1 MRALLLTIL
10 VLCGAMGSVVG
21 QKKSTLLG
29 DLVVG
34 ELAGKDEA
42 TREITIKYPGKEGTE
57 SFSGIVADD
66 AKLKLGMSGGRD
78 LMLSEIA
85 PGMHIRVFYKTRSEK
100 VSGQEKKINKIS
112 RLEVLGE
119 DQFFRIRRELKLDPS
134 TPIAQAGSGDD
145 LPATSPL
152 KVFLSIPYGQVQQQV
167 VEWIEKWNRKNGDSL
182 GKLEIVSDLDHA
194 DTLIVVAV
202 GSDTMV
208 AEFPNYDAEE
218 RVNKGVW
225 SQATSY
231 LIVKNAGRLMVLS
244 THVGA
249 VYVAQN
255 NGSSPRAAEAVTGEM
270 EKRMKARTR
279 NSKK

>member
-1 MRALLLTIL
+1 MKALLLTIV
-10 VLCGAMGSVVG
+10 VLCSAMGPVVA
-21 QKKSTLLG
+21 QKKSTLFG
-29 DLVVG
+29 DIVIG

-57 SFSGIVADD
+57 IFSGTLTDD
-66 AKLKLGMSGGRD
+66 SKLKSGMSGGRD

-85 PGMHIRVFYKTRSEK
+85 LGMHIRVFYKTRSEK

-119 DQFFRIRRELKLDPS
+119 DRYFRIRKELSLNPS
-134 TPIAQAGSGDD
+134 TAIASAENGDD

-152 KVFLSIPYGQVQQQV
+152 KVFLSIPYSHVHQQV
-167 VEWIEKWNRKNGDSL
+167 VEWIEKWNRKNGDSF

-202 GSDTMV
+202 GSDTIV
-208 AEFPNYDAEE
+208 AEIPDYDFEE
-218 RVNKGVW
+218 RVNRGVW

-231 LIVKNAGRLMVLS
+231 LVVKNAGRLTMLWTNV
-244 THVGA
+244 HA
-249 VYVAQN
+249 VYVTQN
-255 NGSSPRAAEAVTGEM
+255 TGSSPRAAEAVTGEM
-270 EKRMKARTR
+270 EKRMKARAR
-279 NSKK
+279 HSRK

>member
-1 MRALLLTIL
+1 MKALLLAVV
-10 VLCGAMGSVVG
+10 VLCGAMGSVVA
-21 QKKSTLLG
+21 QKKSTWLG
-29 DLVVG
+29 DLVIG

-57 SFSGIVADD
+57 IFSGTLADD
-66 AKLKLGMSGGRD
+66 SKLKSGMSRGRD

-85 PGMHIRVFYKTRSEK
+85 LGMHIRVFYKTRSEK

-119 DQFFRIRRELKLDPS
+119 DPYFRIRSELNLDPS
-134 TPIAQAGSGDD
+134 TAIAPAENGVD
-145 LPATSPL
+145 LPTTSPL
-152 KVFLSIPYGQVQQQV
+152 KVYLSIPYGQVNQQV

-182 GKLEIVSDLDHA
+182 GKLEIVSDLEHA

-202 GSDTMV
+202 GSDTLV
-208 AEFPNYDAEE
+208 AEIPDYDTEE

-231 LIVKNAGRLMVLS
+231 LVVKNAGRLTVLW
-244 THVGA
+244 TNVDA
-249 VYVAQN
+249 VYVTKN
-255 NGSSPRAAEAVTGEM
+255 TGISPRTAEAVTGEIA
-270 EKRMKARTR
+270 KRIKAR
-279 NSKK
+279 SSSLKK